1 MLFRKPRS
9 YGEVYNDLDDDIVT
23 IFEIL
28 RDPERAARLREIVEL
43 TPYSRTEFFRT
54 YERAEDP
61 MERARRRI
69 VRAGMAFGTTSG
81 KRNRTGF
88 RATPWR
94 GARGTGGSFA
104 TGVGDWANYPTAIA
118 AFTARL
124 QGVLIECRPAVEIV
138 KQQDSP
144 ETLFYCDPPYPWSTR
159 TANLHNR
166 AKSPNERA
174 YAHEMTDDQHR
185 ELAVVLRGATGFVVL
200 SGYPCDLYD
209 RELYPDWHRVER
221 MALADGA
228 RSRVEVLWLN
238 ARAAAA
244 IADKDLFQERT
255 SA

>member
-9 YGEVYNDLDDDIVT
+9 YGEVLNDLDDEIAL
-23 IFEIL
+23 IYEIL
-28 RDPERAARLREIVEL
+28 RDPARAARLRDLLAL
-43 TPYSRTEFFRT
+43 TPYSRTEFFRS

-104 TGVGDWANYPTAIA
+104 TGVGDWANYPTAID

-138 KQQDSP
+138 LQQDGP
-144 ETLFYCDPPYPWSTR
+144 ETLFYCDPPYPLSTR
-159 TANLHNR
+159 TGCR
-166 AKSPNERA
+166 WKSDNERA
-174 YAHEMTDDQHR
+174 YAHEMTDDDHR
-185 ELAVVLRGATGFVVL
+185 ALAGVLREVVGMVVL
-200 SGYPCDLYD
+200 SGYPCPLYD
-209 RELYPDWHRVER
+209 EDLYPDWMRVER
-221 MALADGA
+221 KTLADGA
-228 RSRVEVLWLN
+228 KERTEVLWLN
-238 ARAAAA
+238 ASAEAALSRRSPS
-244 IADKDLFQERT
+244 LFSHRGPK
-255 SA
+255 